1 MRDAIWNLETPRET
15 TRFALRLTPAEWRML
30 LEANGFLRDE
40 DNSYRPRRLLGVA
53 VEIVPDHSFG

>member
-1 MRDAIWNLETPRET
+1 MTARNQRGRPAYGDI
-15 TRFALRLTPAEWRML
+15 LTPAEWRMR